1 MKVRVYLF
9 IVIINKW
16 GGDKSAS
23 SVLTC
28 NDVNITYR

>member
-16 GGDKSAS
+16 GGKSAS
-23 SVLTC
+23 SVLPC